1 MSRQFA
7 LLAAEILAIAMLRAV
22 YVYQRDTALP
32 RGSKARWIHGIPVV
46 RLPFSREDREC
57 DSQDGS
63 ATDETHDRGGV
74 GHHD

>member
-7 LLAAEILAIAMLRAV
+7 LLGAEILAIAMLRAI

-32 RGSKARWIHGIPVV
+32 RGSNVRWIHGIPVA
-46 RLPFSREDREC
+46 RFPFSREDKEC
-57 DSQDGS
+57 DSQDSS
-63 ATDETHDRGGV
+63 ATDEAHDTGGV